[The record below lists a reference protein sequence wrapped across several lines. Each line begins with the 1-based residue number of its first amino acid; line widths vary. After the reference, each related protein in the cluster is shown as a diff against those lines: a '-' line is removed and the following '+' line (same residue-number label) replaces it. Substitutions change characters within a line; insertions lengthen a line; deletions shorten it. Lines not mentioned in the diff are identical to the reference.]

1 MKRVETV
8 SRIAPRERG
17 GHKGRYGRVL
27 VLAGSLR
34 MTGAAHL
41 ASRAALRGGSGLVT
55 LGVPDRIH
63 AIVASGVTS
72 VMTLPLPSTGTGAFA
87 EEAAEPALAFLAGC
101 DAFALGP
108 GLDTHDATGR
118 FVDAITRRAPCPG
131 VLDAD
136 ALNLL
141 ADLPA
146 ATTLEAATPRVLTPH
161 PGEMARLLGTTI
173 DDVESDRAAAV
184 RRLMTERGVV
194 AVLKGAGTLVADADR
209 IFVNDTGNPG
219 MATAGSGDVL
229 TGLLVSFLGQGFDP
243 FDAAVLA
250 THVHGRA
257 GDLAAA
263 RLGEAS
269 VTADDILDDLSHA
282 VREHGEQ

>member
-1 MKRVETV
+1 MERIEGVPT
-8 SRIAPRERG
+8 IAPRERD

-27 VLAGSLR
+27 VLAGSPR

-41 ASRAALRGGSGLVT
+41 AAGAALRGGSGLVT

-63 AIVASGVTS
+63 PIVAAGVTS
-72 VMTLPLPSTGTGAFA
+72 VMTLPLPSTESGTFA
-87 EEAAEPALAFLAGC
+87 ESAAGPALGFLAGC

-108 GLDTHDATGR
+108 GLDTHEATGR
-118 FVDAITRRAPCPG
+118 FVEEIVGRAPCPG

-141 ADLPA
+141 AQSPEE
-146 ATTLEAATPRVLTPH
+146 TTLGAAAPRVLTPH

-173 DDVESDRAAAV
+173 AEVEGDREEAV
-184 RRLMTERGVV
+184 LRLRRERGVV
-194 AVLKGAGTLVADADR
+194 AVLKGPGTLVADERR
-209 IFVNDTGNPG
+209 IYVNGTGNPG

-229 TGLLVSFLGQGFDP
+229 TGLVASFLGQGFDP
-243 FDAAVLA
+243 FEAAVLA
-250 THVHGRA
+250 VHVHGRA
-257 GDLAAA
+257 GDLAAE

-269 VTADDILDDLSHA
+269 VTADDILDEVPRA
-282 VREHGEQ
+282 MRERVRP